1 MIHITIILLLNV
13 AMCKRCISLGS
24 PGTEVAYL
32 IEPVPA
38 YLTSQINA
46 LIAPR
51 AHLALAGNYDRL
63 MPPAGLD
70 KIDLALKQVHA
81 ACGVP
86 QRWAMLRYE
95 AGHYETAHGRAA
107 IIEFLKTWL

>member
-63 MPPAGLD
+63 TPPAGLD
-70 KIDLALKQVHA
+70 KIDLALKQVYA

-95 AGHYETAHGRAA
+95 TGHYETAHGRAA
-107 IIEFLKTWL
+107 IIEFLRTWL